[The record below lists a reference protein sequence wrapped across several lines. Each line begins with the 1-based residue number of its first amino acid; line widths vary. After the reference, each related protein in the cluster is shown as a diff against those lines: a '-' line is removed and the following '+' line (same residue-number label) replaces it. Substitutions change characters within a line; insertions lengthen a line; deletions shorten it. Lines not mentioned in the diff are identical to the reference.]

1 MGCSE
6 CGILHT
12 NGGGVGF
19 VWDVVM
25 VTMVEVVVT
34 VTVVVVVVVVV
45 VAVVVMRMVA
55 FVAGEFAGRLSW

>member
-25 VTMVEVVVT
+25 VTVVEVVVT
-34 VTVVVVVVVVV
+34 VVVVV

>member
-25 VTMVEVVVT
+25 VTVVEVVVT
-34 VTVVVVVVVVV
+34 VVVVVV

>member
-25 VTMVEVVVT
+25 VTVVEVVVT
-34 VTVVVVVVVVV
+34 VVVVVVV